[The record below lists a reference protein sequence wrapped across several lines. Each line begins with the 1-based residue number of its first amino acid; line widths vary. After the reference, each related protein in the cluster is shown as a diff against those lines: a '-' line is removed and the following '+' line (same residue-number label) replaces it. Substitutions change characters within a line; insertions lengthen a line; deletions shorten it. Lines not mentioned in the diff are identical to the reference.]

1 MAEKKH
7 ENEKKKIV
15 PLKRDSEFYFKV
27 GMKYANKKSTLNAL
41 KYFRKAVEIEPFN
54 ADYQFNLAC
63 ILVELKQVE
72 KANEILL
79 GILMNIDPTLT
90 ECYFGIG
97 CNYFDLSDLKKAKE
111 YIEKYIYFAP
121 EGQFIEEA
129 YDILYYLQIYYDIEA
144 GKNRGKSVSK
154 IKDECKNL
162 MEACDYKKA
171 CKKLEKL
178 IQIQP
183 DSVWTRNDLS
193 VAYFFT
199 GATERAIS
207 IAKSVL
213 RLKPKDFTALCNL
226 ALFYSLLKK
235 DELYKKQIE
244 LISKL
249 EIENRNDLIKV
260 IETFMQLKEHELI
273 IKMLSDYL
281 KKSKEPFLYHLLSLS
296 LYNLKRFEEAKE
308 SWKQFIKCF
317 PQYKILADFYIKIS
331 TLTNEGK
338 TEFSE
343 LPLTFKLPSPT
354 EDKYRNKVSD
364 ALKLNPVS
372 LKRLWERHESI
383 KEMMMYYLFE
393 GDKELKVSIVKALLT
408 IGEIET
414 KAILKNVMSNK
425 SSDEDI
431 KRIISKGLGIKK
443 NDDSNNIDQGIIINA
458 GNNSLNKKTKWK
470 KEWES
475 VIECALQNKELNY
488 SEGYSDELKN
498 IWINIVKRSYPTKEP
513 KIKKRE
519 IWAAALEYIYCSLNL
534 IGVSKTKIARKYNV
548 SATSLSTKLRELNR

>member
-27 GMKYANKKSTLNAL
+27 GMKYANKKSTVNAL

-129 YDILYYLQIYYDIEA
+129 YDILYYLQIYYDMEA
-144 GKNRGKSVSK
+144 GKNRGKSVSR
-154 IKDECKNL
+154 IEDECKSL
-162 MEACDYKKA
+162 MDACDYKKG

-178 IQIQP
+178 VQIQP
-183 DSVWTRNDLS
+183 DSVWTRNNLS

-199 GATERAIS
+199 GETDKAIS

-226 ALFYSLLKK
+226 GLFYSLLKK

-260 IETFMQLKEHELI
+260 IETFMQLKEQKLI
-273 IKMLSDYL
+273 IKMLSNYL
-281 KKSKEPFLYHLLSLS
+281 KKSKEPFLFHLLSLS
-296 LYNLKRFEEAKE
+296 LYNQKRFEEAQN
-308 SWKQFIKCF
+308 SWEQLFKCY
-317 PQYKILADFYIKIS
+317 PQYKIFADFYIKLS
-331 TLTNEGK
+331 SMANEAK
-338 TEFSE
+338 IEYAE
-343 LPLTFKLPSPT
+343 LPLTFKLPPQT
-354 EDKYRNKVSD
+354 ESKYKNKIAN
-364 ALKLNPVS
+364 ALKLSTVS
-372 LKRLWERHESI
+372 LRRVWERHESI
-383 KEMMMYYLFE
+383 KEMLIYYLFE
-393 GDKELKVSIVKALLT
+393 GEKDLKISIVNALLS
-408 IGEIET
+408 IGKIET
-414 KAILKNVMSNK
+414 RAILKNLMSDK
-425 SSDEDI
+425 DTDDEI
-431 KRIISKGLGIKK
+431 KRIISKGLGIKI
-443 NDDSNNIDQGIIINA
+443 NDGSDSIEQGIIIST
-458 GNNSLNKKTKWK
+458 GCDSLKDKTKWK

-488 SEGYSDELKN
+488 SDGYSNELKN
-498 IWINIVKRSYPTKEP
+498 IWISIVKRSYPTNEP

-519 IWAAALEYIYCSLNL
+519 VWAAALEYIYCSLNL
-534 IGVSKTKIARKYNV
+534 IGVSKTKIARKYNI
-548 SATSLSTKLRELNR
+548 SATSLSTKLRDLNR